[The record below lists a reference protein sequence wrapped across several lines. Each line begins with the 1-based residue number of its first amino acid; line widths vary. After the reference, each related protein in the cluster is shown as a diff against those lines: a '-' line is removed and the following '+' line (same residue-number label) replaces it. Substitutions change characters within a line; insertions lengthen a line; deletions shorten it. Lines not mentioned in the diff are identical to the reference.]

1 MNTEAI
7 YGTFYNSKTGET
19 VVRELTTEELVEYE
33 TTIANA
39 DTGTGAE

>member
-1 MNTEAI
+1 MSTEPI
-7 YGTFYNSKTGET
+7 YGTFCDAASGET